1 VSIAAGLLPISVLSQ
16 LVAMGTLLAFAIVCA
31 AILVLRKTAPDLPR
45 PFRTPGSPW
54 VPLAGVASC
63 LYLMS
68 GLPLA
73 TWERLVIWL
82 AIGLAIYFAYSRA
95 RAQRVRAAPS
105 VVAT

>member
-1 VSIAAGLLPISVLSQ
+1 VLSQ

-31 AILVLRKTAPDLPR
+31 AVLVLRRTNPELAR

-82 AIGLAIYFAYSRA
+82 AIGLAIYFVYSRA
-95 RAQRVRAAPS
+95 RAARVRLGAREGL
-105 VVAT
+105 VVGEGRRRV